1 MSLRSTALEVVAARP
16 VPTRC
21 VSRKLAGRHVTWVS
35 PAATGSASS
44 IDQYAAEP
52 ACWREEVV
60 DVVEAGL
67 LGPLTGTVLV
77 VLIGSA
83 LCSGTETAL
92 LSVPSVRARQLAE
105 SGGRKA
111 QALLAIKEHIARPI
125 AAIVVLNNVFNIVG
139 SIAVGSV
146 AAATF
151 GAGWVGVVSGVLTF
165 LVILFGE
172 IMPKTL
178 AERHAERVSLW
189 VAVPMRGLTWVL
201 TPVVVVFEVLI
212 RPLTRGDRGPST
224 NEAEIRLLA
233 GIGRSE
239 GVIEADEMEMIQRVF
254 QLNDRL
260 ARDLMTPRTA
270 VTWLPAD
277 QPIVAAR
284 PDIVASEHSRILV
297 AEGDLDQVIGV
308 AFKHDLLTA
317 LLEGADTT
325 VGEHARSVEAVPWLA
340 RADDLLQ
347 QFRRGRQHL
356 VLVIDEYGGTMG
368 IVTLEDVLEVLTGP
382 IVDETDRR
390 PDLRGYARARAR
402 QRTRPLS
409 G

>member
-1 MSLRSTALEVVAARP
+1 MIES
-16 VPTRC
+16 
-21 VSRKLAGRHVTWVS
+21 GM
-35 PAATGSASS
+35 
-44 IDQYAAEP
+44 
-52 ACWREEVV
+52 
-60 DVVEAGL
+60 
-67 LGPLTGTVLV
+67 LGPLIGTVLV

-105 SGGRKA
+105 SGGRRA

-125 AAIVVLNNVFNIVG
+125 AAVVVLNNIFNIVG
-139 SIAVGSV
+139 SIAVGRVAV
-146 AAATF
+146 AAF
-151 GAGWVGVVSGVLTF
+151 GVGWVGVVSGVLTF

-172 IMPKTL
+172 IIPKTL

-189 VAVPMRGLTWVL
+189 TALPMRGLTLVL
-201 TPVVVVFEVLI
+201 TPIVVVFEVLI

-277 QPIVAAR
+277 QPIGEAR
-284 PDIVASEHSRILV
+284 ADIVASEHSRILV
-297 AEGDLDQVIGV
+297 ADGDLDQAVGV
-308 AFKHDLLTA
+308 AFKHDLLAA
-317 LLEGADTT
+317 LLEGSDTT
-325 VGEHARSVEAVPWLA
+325 MADHARPVEAVPWLA

-368 IVTLEDVLEVLTGP
+368 LVTLEDVLEVLTGP